1 MEETP
6 PHLPRDER
14 RSLLRRYA
22 AGEVTWH
29 ELQARGFEDYIAVLG
44 GLGELGL
51 RPPIAPLEG
60 PNREARE
67 RGRAIIRKA
76 LQAHP

>member
-1 MEETP
+1 MDE
-6 PHLPRDER
+6 LPNLPLDEER
-14 RSLLRRYA
+14 RTLLRRYA
-22 AGEVTWH
+22 EGEVTWH
-29 ELQARGFEDYIAVLG
+29 ELQSRGFEDYIAVLG

-76 LQAHP
+76 LRARR